1 MAIQLINLG
10 QVANDG
16 TGDDLREAFV
26 KVNANFTELDQTTTE
41 STTAANLGSAGEG
54 IFAALVGTE
63 LQFKKIAAGTGV
75 TLGADNNSITINST
89 ATGLNEISLF
99 GDSGNSIINNTDDTL
114 TINGGANTTVTVN
127 NNVVTVASQ
136 TVLNTDAN
144 PRLGANLDTNGQ
156 NIIGTGDVKTT
167 VHGIDVRDFDG
178 IQDYASG
185 FEFGRMD
192 GVASNFFEFFAL
204 STDTDF
210 GTFAQPE
217 QTEVDFGDI

>member
-1 MAIQLINLG
+1 MAIQVIDIG
-10 QVANDG
+10 TVANDG

-26 KVNANFTELDQTTTE
+26 KVNSNFAELEQTTTE

-54 IFAALVGTE
+54 IFSALVGTE
-63 LQFKKIAAGTGV
+63 LQFKKIAAGTGI

-99 GDSGNSIINNTDDTL
+99 GDNGNSVINNDLNSL
-114 TINGGANTTVTVN
+114 TINGGANAVVNVN
-127 NNVVTVASQ
+127 NNVVTITSQ
-136 TVLNTDAN
+136 TVLSTDAN
-144 PRLGANLDTNGQ
+144 PTLSANLNTNGQ

-178 IQDYASG
+178 IQDFASG

-192 GVASNFFEFFAL
+192 GVANNFFEFFAL
-204 STDTDF
+204 SQDTDF
-210 GTFAQPE
+210 GTFDAPE
-217 QTEVDFGDI
+217 TVEVDFGDI

>member
-1 MAIQLINLG
+1 MAIQVINIG
-10 QVANDG
+10 TVANDG

-26 KVNANFTELDQTTTE
+26 KVNANFAELEQTNTE

-54 IFAALVGTE
+54 IFSALVGTE
-63 LQFKKIAAGTGV
+63 LQFKKIAAGTGI

-99 GDSGNSIINNTDDTL
+99 GDSGNSIINNDSNSL
-114 TINGGANTTVTVN
+114 TINGGANTTVNVN
-127 NNVVTVASQ
+127 NNVVTITSQ
-136 TVLNTDAN
+136 TVLSTDAN
-144 PRLGANLDTNGQ
+144 PTLSANLNTNGQ

-178 IQDYASG
+178 IQDFASG

-192 GVASNFFEFFAL
+192 GIANNFFEFFAL
-204 STDTDF
+204 SQDTDF
-210 GTFAQPE
+210 GTFDAPE
-217 QTEVDFGDI
+217 TVEVDFGDI